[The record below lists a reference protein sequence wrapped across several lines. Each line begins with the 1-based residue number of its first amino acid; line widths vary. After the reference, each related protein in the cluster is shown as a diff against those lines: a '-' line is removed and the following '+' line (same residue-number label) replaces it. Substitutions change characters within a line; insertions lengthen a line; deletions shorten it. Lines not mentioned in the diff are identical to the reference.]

1 MDEFLH
7 PSLMNQV
14 GCFRLAIIGLG
25 EVTNYYWPALANL
38 EDLTVAGVLDCDRQK
53 VDTWNNRYPHCPAF
67 TDLNQ
72 LYEQV
77 NPDSVIIATS
87 SSSHYTVAQEVL
99 SWGKPI
105 LLEKPATASRGEWEA
120 LIEQASHAQVPLVI
134 AFHAAFGAEVLW
146 FLEHQPE
153 LEETYGPITGFFAH
167 FYDPYSIDGALNPHA
182 KSLLS
187 SWMDSGVNALS
198 IIAKIVHNLEL
209 TQSYFTP
216 DLSNC
221 NGNIH
226 SQVGFRFAT
235 APRNCAGRGWIETHW
250 GLGIKSKT
258 THLHLAE
265 TGYNL
270 LLDHDRQRLILTD
283 PQGESCILADLTTE
297 QPRMVNHYQGV
308 FQDFRNHLQQ
318 GTDNLAFAQTV
329 HDLLYSAY
337 ESPYNIQLKQKI

>member
-1 MDEFLH
+1 
-7 PSLMNQV
+7 
-14 GCFRLAIIGLG
+14 
-25 EVTNYYWPALANL
+25 
-38 EDLTVAGVLDCDRQK
+38 
-53 VDTWNNRYPHCPAF
+53 
-67 TDLNQ
+67 
-72 LYEQV
+72 
-77 NPDSVIIATS
+77 
-87 SSSHYTVAQEVL
+87 
-99 SWGKPI
+99 
-105 LLEKPATASRGEWEA
+105 
-120 LIEQASHAQVPLVI
+120 
-134 AFHAAFGAEVLW
+134 
-146 FLEHQPE
+146 
-153 LEETYGPITGFFAH
+153 
-167 FYDPYSIDGALNPHA
+167 
-182 KSLLS
+182 
-187 SWMDSGVNALS
+187 MDSGVNALS

-235 APRNCAGRGWIETHW
+235 AQRNCAGRGWIETHC

>member
-1 MDEFLH
+1 
-7 PSLMNQV
+7 MNQV
-14 GCFRLAIIGLG
+14 RCFRLAIIGLG
-25 EVTNYYWPALANL
+25 EVTNYYWPALANR
-38 EDLTVAGVLDCDRQK
+38 EDLTVVGVVDCDRQK
-53 VDTWNNRYPHCPAF
+53 VDTWNNHYPHCPAF
-67 TDLNQ
+67 TSLNP

-77 NPDSVIIATS
+77 NPDAVIIATS
-87 SSSHYTVAQEVL
+87 SSSHYTVAQEAL

-120 LIEQASHAQVPLVI
+120 LIEQASQAQVPLAI

-146 FLEHQPE
+146 FLEHQSA

-167 FYDPYSIDGALNPHA
+167 FYDPYWVDGILQPHA
-182 KSLLS
+182 HSLIS

-198 IIAKIVHNLEL
+198 LIAKIVRNLEL

-216 DLSNC
+216 DLTDSN
-221 NGNIH
+221 GKIH

-235 APRNCAGRGWIETHW
+235 AEGNCAGRGWIETHW

-258 THLHLAE
+258 TDLQFAK
-265 TGYNL
+265 TGYEL
-270 LLDHDRQRLILTD
+270 RLDHDRQRLLLTD
-283 PQGESCILADLTTE
+283 PHGESSILADLTTE

-318 GTDNLAFAQTV
+318 GTDNLEFAQTV
-329 HDLLYSAY
+329 HHLLYSAY
-337 ESPYNIQLKQKI
+337 ESPYNIQLKQKT